1 MNINTAIQ
9 VNQFYD
15 DHMGLCE
22 VMVSDQQ
29 CDVDSL
35 QDSFCAEYGVTR
47 SGNSYNDLHEIT
59 GLFIAYLKKNG
70 FRPLKMQEVLFS
82 D

>member
-29 CDVDSL
+29 CDVDAL

-47 SGNSYNDLHEIT
+47 SGNPYYDLYEIT
-59 GLFIAYLKKNG
+59 DLFIAYLKRNG